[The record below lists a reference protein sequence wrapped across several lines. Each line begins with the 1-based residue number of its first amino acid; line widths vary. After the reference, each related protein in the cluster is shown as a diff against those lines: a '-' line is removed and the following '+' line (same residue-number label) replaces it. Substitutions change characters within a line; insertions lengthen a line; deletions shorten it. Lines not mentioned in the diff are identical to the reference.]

1 MLLNIL
7 AQTSGT
13 EYYFDSPLAECSD
26 HGTERAA
33 VTSVAVR
40 PALLARLAGAVNL
53 PATHF

>member
-26 HGTERAA
+26 HRTERAA
-33 VTSVAVR
+33 VASVAVR